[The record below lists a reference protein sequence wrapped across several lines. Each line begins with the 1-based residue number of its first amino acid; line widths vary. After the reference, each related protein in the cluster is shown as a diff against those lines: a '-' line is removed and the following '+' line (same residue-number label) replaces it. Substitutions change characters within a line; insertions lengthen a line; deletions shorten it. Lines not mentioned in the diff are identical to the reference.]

1 MHTVNGG
8 KEEKKRNKFD
18 WLRKEDNIEIAITM
32 PEEQWA
38 AHGGVQ
44 ACDLCYSRKVCESL
58 LLSSRLQI
66 FYIAQEEHRDAIA
79 FAFRRLTMRKYGRYR
94 GRQRWRYCG

>member
-32 PEEQWA
+32 PEEQWV

-44 ACDLCYSRKVCESL
+44 ACDLCYSRKVCMSL
-58 LLSSRLQI
+58 ALFFYFLCFPRPPRLLVCVYSRTRAGDATMSVSYFLVK
-66 FYIAQEEHRDAIA
+66 EEIRPI
-79 FAFRRLTMRKYGRYR
+79 
-94 GRQRWRYCG
+94 